1 MEQGCINLHVFARRY
16 DEANSVAEREIAAPR
31 KSTGVRND
39 VNNDLGEWKV
49 LRNKKLNVFARRHN
63 EANSATEREIAAP
76 RKISDLRPG
85 TEDSGVRNDIPIAFI
100 VNWFKVNSWRTFHK
114 SASAK
119 SE

>member
-1 MEQGCINLHVFARRY
+1 MEQHSINLH
-16 DEANSVAEREIAAPR
+16 
-31 KSTGVRND
+31 
-39 VNNDLGEWKV
+39 
-49 LRNKKLNVFARRHN
+49 VFARRHN

-119 SE
+119 SEKQNHPFLILWKG